1 MDKNQEAPLGMN
13 AGLGLAESRRA
24 EVRGCKYK
32 EEMGLD
38 MGKSIRGLRRANP
51 VSARKGILNQA
62 VLFER
67 LGKAT

>member
-1 MDKNQEAPLGMN
+1 MDKNQAAPLGMN

-51 VSARKGILNQA
+51 VFAR
-62 VLFER
+62 
-67 LGKAT
+67 

>member
-1 MDKNQEAPLGMN
+1 MDKNQAAPLALN

-32 EEMGLD
+32 WEMGLD

-62 VLFER
+62 VLFAR

>member
-1 MDKNQEAPLGMN
+1 MALIDWIFRGMDKNQAAPLGMN

-32 EEMGLD
+32 REMGLD

-51 VSARKGILNQA
+51 VFAR
-62 VLFER
+62 
-67 LGKAT
+67 

>member
-1 MDKNQEAPLGMN
+1 MNTRLGQ
-13 AGLGLAESRRA
+13 RCC
-24 EVRGCKYK
+24 GCKYK
-32 EEMGLD
+32 EQVGLD
-38 MGKSIRGLRRANP
+38 TGKSIHGLRRANP

>member
-1 MDKNQEAPLGMN
+1 MN
-13 AGLGLAESRRA
+13 ARLGLLRA
-24 EVRGCKYK
+24 VGQRCCGCKYK
-32 EEMGLD
+32 EQVGLD

-51 VSARKGILNQA
+51 FSARKGMLNQA

>member
-1 MDKNQEAPLGMN
+1 MN
-13 AGLGLAESRRA
+13 ARLGCAESRRA

-32 EEMGLD
+32 WEMGLD
-38 MGKSIRGLRRANP
+38 TGKSIRGLRRANP
-51 VSARKGILNQA
+51 FSARKGMLNQA

>member
-1 MDKNQEAPLGMN
+1 MDKNQAAPLGMN

-24 EVRGCKYK
+24 EVSGCKYK
-32 EEMGLD
+32 WEMGLD

-51 VSARKGILNQA
+51 VSAQKGMLNQA
-62 VLFER
+62 VLFAR

>member
-1 MDKNQEAPLGMN
+1 MN
-13 AGLGLAESRRA
+13 ARLGLLRA
-24 EVRGCKYK
+24 VGQRCCRCKYK
-32 EEMGLD
+32 EQVGLD